1 MNADTFKAQM
11 EAMRQKEDKEHARV
25 RPPLTEAELG
35 YPAGFIAELEAMLQE
50 EERKLVETKP
60 HFIDSI
66 RQVFQAQK
74 EALLGE
80 GHKKLD
86 GAHANTKRAFIKRE
100 LWEAMR
106 AHIEA
111 RTEPRPESED
121 QSQFL
126 DRYRLYS
133 TRRWEPSD
141 QIYVMGS
148 DLVGRYIAT
157 VLASTETIPP
167 VRFLIHRINL
177 WKEWQ
182 NCGRRM
188 LLERATG
195 PEIHDRIVGEFMSMK
210 ADPPLPGPLIRNLIV
225 TVPPGSVVRALE
237 PLIHRLDHRSTI
249 CLIHDGL
256 GVAEAVIKAH
266 FPDEHTRPAFILGH
280 MTTSVGYS
288 KGHFSVVELQQ
299 GRLYLSVLAT
309 KRVGHL
315 ITKHPPPER
324 TTRYTNL
331 LNLLMTIPDL
341 NASSHP
347 LPDLLR
353 HKLPALAMLSIVQ
366 PIAAIFGVPWD
377 ELLKHHSTKQLMTDM
392 LWEVCHVV
400 SKMPECRNHEPAQL
414 SSLSLHLQKKFVSQF
429 HRRKGRPRKAE
440 SEVYRGWETD
450 INYLTGYF
458 LGRAAELKV
467 PVPNLKA
474 IYKMLQGKKHINAAS
489 MNNAI
494 PFEDSKVTLVGDLAP
509 LRRLT

>member
-1 MNADTFKAQM
+1 M
-11 EAMRQKEDKEHARV
+11 EADNEFG
-25 RPPLTEAELG
+25 AESG
-35 YPAGFIAELEAMLQE
+35 EQG
-50 EERKLVETKP
+50 
-60 HFIDSI
+60 
-66 RQVFQAQK
+66 QA
-74 EALLGE
+74 
-80 GHKKLD
+80 
-86 GAHANTKRAFIKRE
+86 
-100 LWEAMR
+100 
-106 AHIEA
+106 
-111 RTEPRPESED
+111 
-121 QSQFL
+121 L

-141 QIYVMGS
+141 VIYVMGC
-148 DLVGRYIAT
+148 DLLGRYIAS

-195 PEIHDRIVGEFMSMK
+195 PEIHERIEGEFMSMK
-210 ADPPLPGPLIRNLIV
+210 AEAPVPGPLIRNLIV

-237 PLIHRLDHRSTI
+237 PLKHRLDHRSTI
-249 CLIHDGL
+249 CLIQDGL

-288 KGHFSVVELQQ
+288 KGHFSAVELQQ

-309 KRVGHL
+309 KRVGYL
-315 ITKHPPPER
+315 IKHPPPER
-324 TTRYTNL
+324 TARYTNL
-331 LNLLMTIPDL
+331 LNLLMTVPDL
-341 NASSHP
+341 NASSHR

-353 HKLPALAMLSIVQ
+353 HKLPAIAMLSIVQ
-366 PIAAIFGVPWD
+366 PMAAIFEVPWD
-377 ELLKHHSTKQLMTDM
+377 ELLRHHSTKQLMTDM

-400 SKMPECRNHEPAQL
+400 SRMPECRNHEPAPI
-414 SSLSLHLQKKFVSQF
+414 SPLSLHLQKKFISQF
-429 HRRKGRPRKAE
+429 HRWKGRPRRAD

-458 LGRAAELKV
+458 IDRAAELKV

-474 IYKMLQGKKHINAAS
+474 IYKMLQGKRHINAAS
-489 MNNAI
+489 VDDAV
-494 PFEDSKVTLVGDLAP
+494 PFEGTGALLVGDLTP
-509 LRRLT
+509 RR